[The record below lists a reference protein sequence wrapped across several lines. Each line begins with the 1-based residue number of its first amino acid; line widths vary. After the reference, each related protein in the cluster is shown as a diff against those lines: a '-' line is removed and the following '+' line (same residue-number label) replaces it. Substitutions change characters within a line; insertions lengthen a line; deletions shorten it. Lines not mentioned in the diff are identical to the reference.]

1 LGHITNSLPPKLPF
15 RARGPRNLMKI
26 T

>member
-1 LGHITNSLPPKLPF
+1 LGHITNSLPPKLSF